1 MIFAVYVAATIL
13 LVLAATGSRTR
24 GVPKPAAGM
33 EVAMPQA
40 CANANLDTMVWIVKY
55 CARIGSIAVALDDV
69 MSHSRD

>member
-1 MIFAVYVAATIL
+1 MLTCIHVLYVA
-13 LVLAATGSRTR
+13 V
-24 GVPKPAAGM
+24 AAGM

>member
-1 MIFAVYVAATIL
+1 MLYVA
-13 LVLAATGSRTR
+13 V
-24 GVPKPAAGM
+24 AAGM